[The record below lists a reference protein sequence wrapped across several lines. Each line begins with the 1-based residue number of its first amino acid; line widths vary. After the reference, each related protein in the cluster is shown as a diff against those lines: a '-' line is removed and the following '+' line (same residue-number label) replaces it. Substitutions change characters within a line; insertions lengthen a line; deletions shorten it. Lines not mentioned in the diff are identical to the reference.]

1 MSRLLS
7 GKDKIRFFIAVMVLF
22 AGICC
27 FLPISDTLTYYSHF
41 QTDCVQTVR
50 SDLYEPIKVT
60 RTEDL
65 NRVDRGLLE
74 QGEPLSGV
82 PNVVILMPVAVLYIL
97 LCLLLFQTFCSIV
110 RSMGI
115 PLFFCDRILRYQ
127 HKKDGKK
134 SI

>member
-7 GKDKIRFFIAVMVLF
+7 GKDKISFFIAAMVLF

-60 RTEDL
+60 RTEEL
-65 NRVDRGLLE
+65 TRLDRGLLE
-74 QGEPLSGV
+74 QGGPFSGISNAV
-82 PNVVILMPVAVLYIL
+82 MLIPVAVLYIL
-97 LCLLLFQTFCSIV
+97 LCLLPFQTFCSIV
-110 RSMGI
+110 QSMGI
-115 PLFFCDRILRYQ
+115 PLLFCDRILRYQ

>member
-7 GKDKIRFFIAVMVLF
+7 GKDKISFFIAAMVLF

-41 QTDCVQTVR
+41 QTDCAQTVR

-97 LCLLLFQTFCSIV
+97 LCLLPFQTFCNIV
-110 RSMGI
+110 QSMGI
-115 PLFFCDRILRYQ
+115 PLFLCDRILRYQ

>member
-7 GKDKIRFFIAVMVLF
+7 GKDKISFFIAVMVLF

-27 FLPISDTLTYYSHF
+27 FLPISDTLTYYSYF
-41 QTDCVQTVR
+41 QTDYVQMVR

-60 RTEDL
+60 RTEEL
-65 NRVDRGLLE
+65 TRVDRGLLE
-74 QGEPLSGV
+74 KGEPFSGIS
-82 PNVVILMPVAVLYIL
+82 NVVMLMPVAVLYIL
-97 LCLLLFQTFCSIV
+97 LCLLPFQTFCNIV
-110 RSMGI
+110 QSMGI
-115 PLFFCDRILRYQ
+115 PLLLCDRILRYQ

>member
-1 MSRLLS
+1 MSRLLR
-7 GKDKIRFFIAVMVLF
+7 GKDKISFFIVVMVLF

-41 QTDCVQTVR
+41 QTDCAQTVR

-60 RTEDL
+60 RTEEL
-65 NRVDRGLLE
+65 TRLDRGLLE
-74 QGEPLSGV
+74 QGGPFSGISNAV
-82 PNVVILMPVAVLYIL
+82 MLIPVAVLYIL
-97 LCLLLFQTFCSIV
+97 LCLLPFQTFCNIV
-110 RSMGI
+110 QSMGI
-115 PLFFCDRILRYQ
+115 PLFLCDRILRYQ